1 MEITKNALENLM
13 NTYVEHKKIMIEFEN
28 EDDTE
33 NAEYTF
39 HQGCCETAENWMRA
53 VGVSP
58 QCNYIMER
66 LWGE

>member
-1 MEITKNALENLM
+1 
-13 NTYVEHKKIMIEFEN
+13 MIEFEN
-28 EDDTE
+28 EEDTE